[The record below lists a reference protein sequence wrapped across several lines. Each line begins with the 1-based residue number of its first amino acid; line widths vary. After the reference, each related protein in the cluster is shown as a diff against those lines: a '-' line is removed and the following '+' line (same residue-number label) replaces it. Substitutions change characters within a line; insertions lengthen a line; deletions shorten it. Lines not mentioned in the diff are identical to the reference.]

1 MTETYFRRDSHY
13 VPCEYLKRWTSSSRR
28 LWVYRILVSHEN
40 VLYGSRVPFEELL
53 TTRTY
58 LYTRI
63 AAGLESDEIEH
74 WFGHEY
80 ETPAEEALQKATS
93 NGRLTPSDWRVLVRF
108 LAAQD
113 VRTPARLLETLERWR
128 KTLPDLLKNTL
139 QASVQKFEVMKSRGE
154 NIPPTESPLTKY
166 FPLRIISKHFEN
178 LQILEPKPKGQS
190 HPVLPLLSYSPIIH
204 S

>member
-1 MTETYFRRDSHY
+1 MFHANISSVGHPPPDGCGYIASSFHTR
-13 VPCEYLKRWTSSSRR
+13 TS
-28 LWVYRILVSHEN
+28 
-40 VLYGSRVPFEELL
+40 LYGSRVPFEELL

-63 AAGLESDEIEH
+63 AAGLESAEIEH

-166 FPLRIISKHFEN
+166 FPLRIKTET
-178 LQILEPKPKGQS
+178 EPNQEFGT
-190 HPVLPLLSYSPIIH
+190 LRAETIAGRGLSASPI
-204 S
+204 